1 MKSFPHP
8 VWPSELLDPGG
19 TRCRINAD
27 GTENLLTERGQTMII
42 DKGLGLNAFSDLIE
56 TAGDYIDMIKLG
68 FGTAPLYPSELLIAK
83 IDLAKRRNIVVM
95 PGGTLLETAVK
106 QNVVPAFFDTVC
118 RMGFSGIEVSDGT
131 IELSRNRRTELIKEG
146 VRRGLSVV
154 TEYGKKLTGSLIDVS
169 ALAVTAETDMNAGAE
184 LIIVE
189 ARESGVG
196 VGLFD
201 ENGECRNN
209 VLETVCQTLGST
221 TPIMWEA
228 PLKQQQ
234 VHLLKTFGPEV
245 HLGNIP
251 PDEMLALET
260 MRRGLRS
267 DTFSFGLRKA
277 SVHYVI

>member
-1 MKSFPHP
+1 M
-8 VWPSELLDPGG
+8 V
-19 TRCRINAD
+19 
-27 GTENLLTERGQTMII
+27 I
-42 DKGLGLNAFSDLIE
+42 DKGLGRNAFSDLIE
-56 TAGDYIDMIKLG
+56 TSGDYIDMIKLG
-68 FGTAPLYPSELLIAK
+68 FGTAPLYPLELLVSK
-83 IDLAKRRNIVVM
+83 IELAKRRNIIMM

-118 RMGFSGIEVSDGT
+118 RLGFNGIEVSDGT
-131 IELSRNRRTELIKEG
+131 IELPRNRRTELIKEG
-146 VRRGLSVV
+146 VRRGLCVV
-154 TEYGKKLTGSLIDVS
+154 TEYGKKLTGSLIDAS
-169 ALAVTAETDMNAGAE
+169 ALAVTAETDLNAGAE

-234 VHLLKTFGPEV
+234 VHLLKTFGPQV

-251 PDEMLALET
+251 PDETTALET

-267 DTFSFGLRKA
+267 DTFSFGLGKA